1 MFGTLFAK
9 ECKQIAKSLVFWIY
23 VLILALFLSS
33 QLKDSDWVA
42 DSQKPEP
49 GQESYGMKASD
60 DKDLIMGQTLAKL
73 LEDLNHE
80 SFATYPTGFYKEV
93 IPSEEEMGELKEILE
108 TCTGKSWD
116 TLVKE
121 GEDYLKQYDLSD
133 PNESI
138 MAYEGYTVKPKESL
152 TYEQFEK
159 QMKRVVSIIG
169 KGSDFEPEKYENS
182 AKEPKT
188 YEEALEEYKVMCRHD
203 KINGAYMRLYC
214 DYAGIMLAIL
224 PVFLGVT
231 RCLRDKRAQA
241 VQVIQARSVSSTALI
256 LSRYLANVCMAFLPV
271 LLIGFALQLPYCY
284 HAQTIGV
291 QPDYL
296 AFLTYPLIWLLP
308 EIMIVM
314 ALAFFVTELSD
325 KIFAIFIQIF
335 WMLVDEFTTGTL
347 VGNFGM
353 KLALRWNTVG
363 ETVRYLDERRELYLN
378 RGIYTALSVILVL
391 LCIAVYEKK
400 RREGVSL
407 YAKVFKN
414 RR

>member
-9 ECKQIAKSLVFWIY
+9 ECKQIVKSLVFWIY

-49 GQESYGMKASD
+49 GQVSYGMKQSD
-60 DKDLIMGQTLAKL
+60 DKDLIMGQTLANL
-73 LEDLNHE
+73 LNGLNRE

-93 IPSEEEMGELKEILE
+93 IPSEEEMRELKGILK

-116 TLVKE
+116 TLIKE
-121 GEDYLKQYDLSD
+121 QEDYFISYDLSD
-133 PNESI
+133 PDESI
-138 MAYEGYTVKPKESL
+138 MAYESYVVEPKESL
-152 TYEQFEK
+152 TYQQFQK
-159 QMKRVVSIIG
+159 QMKRVVSVIG
-169 KGSDFEPEKYENS
+169 KGSDFDKEKYENS
-182 AKEPKT
+182 AREPKT

-241 VQVIQARSVSSTALI
+241 VQVIQVRSVSSTALI

-296 AFLTYPLIWLLP
+296 AFLTYPIIWLLP

-335 WMLVDEFTTGTL
+335 WLLAEEFTTSTL
-347 VGNFGM
+347 VGDFGM
-353 KLALRWNTVG
+353 KLMLRWNTVG
-363 ETVRYLDERRELYLN
+363 ETEKYLDSRWDLYLN
-378 RGIYTALSVILVL
+378 RGVYTVLSVILVL

>member
-33 QLKDSDWVA
+33 QLKDSDWVT

-49 GQESYGMKASD
+49 GQESYGMKLSHD
-60 DKDLIMGQTLAKL
+60 EDLIMGQTLGSL
-73 LEDLNHE
+73 LGGLSQE

-93 IPSEEEMGELKEILE
+93 IPSKSEMKELKGILK

-121 GEDYLKQYDLSD
+121 QEEYFKQYDLSD

-138 MAYEGYTVKPKESL
+138 IAYDSYMVEPKESL

-169 KGSDFEPEKYENS
+169 KGSDFDKEKYENG

-188 YEEALEEYKVMCRHD
+188 YEEALEEYEVMCRHD
-203 KINGAYMRLYC
+203 KITGAYMRLYC
-214 DYAGIMLAIL
+214 DYAGFMLAIL

-241 VQVIQARSVSSTALI
+241 VQVIQARSVSSAVLI
-256 LSRYLANVCMAFLPV
+256 LSRYLANVLMTFLPV
-271 LLIGFALQLPYCY
+271 LIIGFALQLPYCY

-296 AFLTYPLIWLLP
+296 AFLTYPVIWLLP

-314 ALAFFVTELSD
+314 ALAFFLTELSD

-335 WMLVDEFTTGTL
+335 WMLADEFTTNTL

-353 KLALRWNTVG
+353 KLGLRWNTVG
-363 ETVRYLDERRELYLN
+363 ETAKYLDQRWDLYLN

-407 YAKVFKN
+407 YGKVFKS